1 MIKGLTRLASHL
13 DKSGHEKEANF
24 LDSMIRRLAE
34 EANRPLGDL
43 SYEEL
48 KERSLQLMPGLQPT
62 RTRPVKTAP
71 PSLRQKQNQLNS
83 SLKALRTRQR
93 RFDKD
98 EINPSDLTYTA
109 RGFGI
114 ASDVADVL
122 ADWNESYPNYPM
134 SDKEERLGLGKGTK
148 ITWVE
153 LHLA

>member
-1 MIKGLTRLASHL
+1 M
-13 DKSGHEKEANF
+13 
-24 LDSMIRRLAE
+24 
-34 EANRPLGDL
+34 
-43 SYEEL
+43 
-48 KERSLQLMPGLQPT
+48 RSLRSVLCNLCQGYSLPGQDRLRLPLQVF
-62 RTRPVKTAP
+62 VK
-71 PSLRQKQNQLNS
+71 
-83 SLKALRTRQR
+83 KALRTRQR